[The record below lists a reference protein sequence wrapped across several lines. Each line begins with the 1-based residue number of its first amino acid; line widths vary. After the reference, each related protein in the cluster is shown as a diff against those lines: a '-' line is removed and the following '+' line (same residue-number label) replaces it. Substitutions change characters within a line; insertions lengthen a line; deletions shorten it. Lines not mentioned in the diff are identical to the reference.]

1 MKKIYCLNQISKKGL
16 AMLPAGYEVT
26 EQKEEAEG
34 ILVRSAVMHG
44 MELPE
49 GLQAVARAGAGVNN
63 IPCEELGKKGIVV
76 FNTPG
81 ANANGVKELVLAALF
96 LGSRDIVDGITWAR
110 SLTGEDIA
118 GQVEKG
124 KKNFAGCE
132 IRGKSLGVI
141 GLGNI
146 GIEVANAAAA
156 LGMKVYGYDPY
167 LSVTGAL
174 HMSNFI
180 HYTQNV
186 DELYEQC
193 DYLTIH
199 VPLLPDT
206 RGTFNRESI
215 ARMKDGVVILN
226 FARDELTD
234 HEAMAEALEKG
245 KVRRYV
251 CDFANPDTL
260 AMKNC
265 IALPHLGAS
274 TEESEDNC
282 AIMAVNQMVDY
293 LENGNIRNSVNLPD
307 CDLGPR
313 AAGNKR
319 ITMIHR
325 NVPNMIG
332 QFTAAVAAYGI
343 NISHMAN
350 KSRGEIAYTM
360 LDVETGDTQA
370 VEAALEKIPGVIRI
384 RVLGG
389 NL

>member
-1 MKKIYCLNQISKKGL
+1 MKKIYCMNAISKKGL
-16 AMLPAGYEVT
+16 AMLSPDYGTT
-26 EQKEEAEG
+26 EKLEEADG

-63 IPCEELGKKGIVV
+63 IPCQELGKKGVVV

-81 ANANGVKELVLAALF
+81 ANANGVKELVIAALF
-96 LGSRDIVDGITWAR
+96 LASRDIVGGIQWAKN
-110 SLTGEDIA
+110 LTGDNVA

-124 KKNFAGCE
+124 KKNFAGSE

-146 GIEVANAAAA
+146 GIEVANAAAG

-167 LSVTGAL
+167 LSVMGAL
-174 HMSNFI
+174 HMSNYI
-180 HYTQNV
+180 NYTQNV
-186 DELYEQC
+186 EDLYQNC

-206 RGTFNRESI
+206 RGTFCAESI
-215 ARMKDGVVILN
+215 ARMKDGVIILN

-234 HEAMAEALEKG
+234 HAAMAEALESG
-245 KVRRYV
+245 KVKRYI
-251 CDFANPDTL
+251 CDFANEDTIH
-260 AMKNC
+260 MKNC

-274 TEESEDNC
+274 TEESEENC
-282 AIMAVNQMVDY
+282 AVMAVNQLTDY
-293 LENGNIRNSVNLPD
+293 LENGNIHNSVNLPD
-307 CDLGPR
+307 CDLGR
-313 AAGNKR
+313 KQAGDRR
-319 ITMIHR
+319 ITIIHQ

-332 QFTAAVAAYGI
+332 QFTAAVAACGF

-360 LDVETGDTQA
+360 LDVEAEDVA
-370 VEAALEKIPGVIRI
+370 SIEKTMKQIPGVIRV
-384 RVLGG
+384 RVV
-389 NL
+389 